1 MLNVCEEVYYELE
14 DHFCS
19 WSDDSI
25 YQHNMTAA
33 KNIFST
39 SETAYAVDRTG
50 QVVVWNQAAEKTFGY
65 TESEAL
71 GQQCWELLSGQ
82 DIFGNPSCCE
92 GCPVRST
99 AFDGKPISR
108 FQIDFETAKQQRKR
122 FTVSTLMLL
131 NSPGKE
137 VFVHL
142 CHPESE
148 VSEEIILKHTAD
160 HSEVNKQYY
169 VLTLRETEV
178 LNLLHK
184 GITVTEIANALS
196 ICTSTVRNHIQ
207 HILLKLHVHSRFEA
221 VALGRKL
228 NLI

>member
-1 MLNVCEEVYYELE
+1 
-14 DHFCS
+14 
-19 WSDDSI
+19 
-25 YQHNMTAA
+25 MTTGR
-33 KNIFST
+33 NIFST
-39 SETAYAVDRTG
+39 SETAYAVDRAG
-50 QVVVWNQAAEKTFGY
+50 QVVVWNQSAEKTFGY

-148 VSEEIILKHTAD
+148 VSKDIIPKHTAD
-160 HSEVNKQYY
+160 HSEVTKQRHT
-169 VLTLRETEV
+169 LTLREIEV
-178 LNLLHK
+178 LTLLHK
-184 GITVTEIANALS
+184 GITITEIANSLN
-196 ICTSTVRNHIQ
+196 ICTFTVRNHTQ

-221 VALGRKL
+221 VAVGRKL